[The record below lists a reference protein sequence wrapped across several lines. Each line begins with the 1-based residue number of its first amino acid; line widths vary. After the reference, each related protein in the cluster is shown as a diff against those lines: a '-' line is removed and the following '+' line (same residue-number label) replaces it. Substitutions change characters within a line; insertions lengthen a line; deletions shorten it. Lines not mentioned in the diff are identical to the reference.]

1 VFVLSCAL
9 ILCVPRFYKCT
20 VKLAPEMS
28 SLSSSSLTDIAS
40 SFGIEIGSSSNG
52 GDAIFPE
59 LYPDLMA
66 STDFIT
72 NLFDVRIKTMKDN
85 VDTTY
90 YEYLLHHQKSAWWD
104 KIFKSVTNFFAEK
117 DSFNNGGRVDPFRLT
132 RQQNGIVKK
141 IGKNIMCDVDKK
153 NYVISITVKDQDPM
167 VCALMADT
175 VRMHLQSF
183 ITDYRTKKAA
193 IDLAYIENLFLEA
206 KENYEKSRIA
216 YGAYSDANQDIT
228 LTSYRLIRDNLE
240 NEMQLQYNNYSAL
253 STQLQS
259 AKAKLQEKTPAF
271 TTLQSATVPVKP
283 AGPKRMIFVLSM
295 LFLTFVIDTLYAA
308 IKTDKNTV

>member
-1 VFVLSCAL
+1 
-9 ILCVPRFYKCT
+9 
-20 VKLAPEMS
+20 
-28 SLSSSSLTDIAS
+28 
-40 SFGIEIGSSSNG
+40 
-52 GDAIFPE
+52 
-59 LYPDLMA
+59 
-66 STDFIT
+66 
-72 NLFDVRIKTMKDN
+72 
-85 VDTTY
+85 
-90 YEYLLHHQKSAWWD
+90 
-104 KIFKSVTNFFAEK
+104 
-117 DSFNNGGRVDPFRLT
+117 
-132 RQQNGIVKK
+132 
-141 IGKNIMCDVDKK
+141 
-153 NYVISITVKDQDPM
+153 M